1 MFVSSRSS
9 TPPIVLASAVILLAG
24 SARGETHEI
33 SIDAV
38 SGVMTPASLEIAEG
52 DVIRFVL
59 EDVPNIVFE
68 DDFSTNLGWLTTA
81 TSETGLWVRRI
92 PYTECSEDRQQV
104 NRSADLDP
112 WCMMTGGSWAS
123 CEDDVDLGNVIL
135 ISPPIQLPAEPV
147 WISFAQWFGN
157 SGGFNPYQNPMVV
170 EAVIGTNTYELSRYD
185 TDPRETEGGW
195 RRRNIPLADFAS
207 WSAGEQMTL
216 RITCEEVI
224 NAVVEG
230 GFDDLMVRT
239 EASSSVEIRTVSGCK
254 PNGLFTDDL
263 LSDTGFLTW
272 SADDLGGLSEFK
284 IQYDGDC
291 KGAVS
296 VTVVNREPLLVGGG
310 GFATIQAAVDKSS
323 DGDTIQVV
331 GGIRT
336 ERVHLRD
343 RKIVLEPVPGTGKVT
358 LQGDGNPGSLM
369 WIGEGQGSETVV
381 RGFRFVGGIGD
392 NPDPDG
398 PPNGWAT
405 SAGGLNLWGTSPLIE
420 DCDFENNRASYS
432 PAINLQGSG
441 SIIRDCT
448 FTGNATAGTTSW
460 NYPVYCG
467 GAITMFSYRDNSS
480 TGGLA
485 VAPVIENCTFQSNA
499 AVVDGGAIMVWYA
512 SPQIRDCLF
521 EDNRAS
527 GSGGGAVAY
536 ASLTDF
542 TTPDDPLLGWHYIE
556 RCTFRNNA
564 ADGIVTPDPVVEG
577 GGGAFAMFQ
586 NANDADDPTLGVRFI
601 DCVFENNSSN
611 FHGGA
616 MWIQDTRVELE
627 NVRMS
632 GNDSSGYTG
641 GAAYTK
647 PNTSLTLQRSEICD
661 NSPDDFGGSG
671 DLITDPLSIVCS
683 EGIIAGDITG
693 DGIVDAAD
701 LGLLIAGWGPCAP
714 VCPGDLT
721 GDGKVDAAD
730 LGLLISLWSF

>member
-1 MFVSSRSS
+1 MPSRPSIALS
-9 TPPIVLASAVILLAG
+9 VLVPAVMLTVGSASAEI
-24 SARGETHEI
+24 HEI
-33 SIDAV
+33 KIDAV
-38 SGVMTPASLEIAEG
+38 SGVMAPDKLVIAEG

-68 DDFSTNLGWLTTA
+68 DDFSTDLGWSATA
-81 TSETGLWVRRI
+81 TSKTGLWVRRI
-92 PYTECSEDRQQV
+92 PYTECSGSRQQV

-112 WCMMTGGSWAS
+112 WCMMTGGNWAS
-123 CEDDVDLGNVIL
+123 CDDDVDLGNVVL
-135 ISPPIQLPAEPV
+135 ISPPITLPAEPV

-157 SGGFNPYQNPMVV
+157 SGGFNPFQNPMIV
-170 EAVIGTNTYELSRYD
+170 EALIGTETYELSRFE
-185 TDPRETEGGW
+185 TDPLEVEGGW
-195 RRRNIPLADFAS
+195 RRRNIALADFAS
-207 WSAGEQMTL
+207 WSGGEPMTL
-216 RITCEEVI
+216 RITCDEVI

-230 GFDDLMVRT
+230 GFDDLVVRT
-239 EASSSVEIRTVSGCK
+239 EPSSSVEIRTASGCK
-254 PNGLFTDDL
+254 PNGLFTGDL
-263 LSDTGFLTW
+263 LSDVGFLTW
-272 SADDLGGLSEFK
+272 SADDLGGLSEFQ
-284 IQYDGDC
+284 IQYGGEC

-296 VTVVNREPLLVGGG
+296 VTVVNREPLLVGDG

-358 LQGDGNPGSLM
+358 LEGDGNPGSLM
-369 WIGEGQGSETVV
+369 WIGEGQGPETVV

-405 SAGGLNLWGTSPLIE
+405 SGGGLNLWGTSPLIE
-420 DCDFENNRASYS
+420 DCDFEDNRANYS

-441 SIIRDCT
+441 SVIRGCT
-448 FTGNATAGTTSW
+448 FTGNATEGDITS

-480 TGGLA
+480 TGGLT
-485 VAPVIENCTFQSNA
+485 VAPVLEDCTFQNNA
-499 AVVDGGAIMVWYA
+499 AVVDGGALMVWYA
-512 SPQIRDCLF
+512 SPQIRDCVF
-521 EDNRAS
+521 EGNRAS
-527 GSGGGAVAY
+527 GSGGGAVAF

-542 TTPDDPLLGWHYIE
+542 TMPDDPLLGWHEIE

-564 ADGIVTPDPVVEG
+564 ADGIVVPDGFVEG
-577 GGGAFAMFQ
+577 AGGAFAMFQ

-601 DCVFENNSSN
+601 DCVFEDNSSN

-616 MWIQDTRVELE
+616 MWIQDTRVELD

-632 GNDSSGYTG
+632 GNDSSGYFG
-641 GAAYTK
+641 GAAYTR
-647 PNTSLTLQRSEICD
+647 PNTSLTLQRSEICG
-661 NSPDDFGGSG
+661 NSPDDFWGAGE
-671 DLITDPLSIVCS
+671 LISDPLSSVCS

-693 DGIVDAAD
+693 DGLVDAAD

-721 GDGKVDAAD
+721 GDGLVDAAD